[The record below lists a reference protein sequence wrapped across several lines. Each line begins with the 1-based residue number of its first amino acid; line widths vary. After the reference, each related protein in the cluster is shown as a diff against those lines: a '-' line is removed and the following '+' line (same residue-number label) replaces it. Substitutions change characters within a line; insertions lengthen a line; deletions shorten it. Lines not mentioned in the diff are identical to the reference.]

1 MGSNKTTNRIFN
13 RMKDNCRGVGKCYAI
28 LFLIPIP
35 LFLLFISG
43 IKNTSGLDNIG
54 TALICGIIT
63 NYVSLQ
69 ASLDI
74 DRQGYIERIY
84 VTGLLIAMIAKY
96 SFDHF
101 GMTVYML
108 TALQCIWA
116 TVGFL
121 ILIIIG
127 YMQFRECIDEAA
139 EMEHHINHLS
149 D

>member
-13 RMKDNCRGVGKCYAI
+13 RMKDNSRGVGKCYAI

>member
-1 MGSNKTTNRIFN
+1 MLCNLISNP
-13 RMKDNCRGVGKCYAI
+13 Y
-28 LFLIPIP
+28 PII
-35 LFLLFISG
+35 LLFISG

>member
-1 MGSNKTTNRIFN
+1 MLCNLISNP
-13 RMKDNCRGVGKCYAI
+13 Y
-28 LFLIPIP
+28 PII
-35 LFLLFISG
+35 LLFISG

-74 DRQGYIERIY
+74 DRQGHIERIY
-84 VTGLLIAMIAKY
+84 VTGLLIAMLAKY
-96 SFDHF
+96 IFDHF
-101 GMTVYML
+101 GMTVYIL
-108 TALQCIWA
+108 EALQCIWA
-116 TVGFL
+116 TGGFL

-127 YMQFRECIDEAA
+127 YTHNKDCIDETI
-139 EMEHHINHLS
+139 EMEHHVNHLS

>member
-1 MGSNKTTNRIFN
+1 MGSSKTTNRIFN

-35 LFLLFISG
+35 LLLLFMSW
-43 IKNTSGLDNIG
+43 IKDISGLDCIAI
-54 TALICGIIT
+54 TLICGIIT

-74 DRQGYIERIY
+74 DRQGHIERIY

-96 SFDHF
+96 SFDYF

-108 TALQCIWA
+108 TAIQCIWA
-116 TVGFL
+116 IVGFL
-121 ILIIIG
+121 TLIIMG
-127 YMQFRECIDEAA
+127 YMQFRDCINETA
-139 EMEHHINHLS
+139 EMEHHVKHLS

>member
-35 LFLLFISG
+35 LFLLFISW
-43 IKNTSGLDNIG
+43 IKNTSGLDSIG

-84 VTGLLIAMIAKY
+84 VTGLLITMVAKY
-96 SFDHF
+96 IFDHF
-101 GMTVYML
+101 GTTVYIL
-108 TALQCIWA
+108 DALQCIWA
-116 TVGFL
+116 TGGFL

-127 YMQFRECIDEAA
+127 YTHYKDCIDETI
-139 EMEHHINHLS
+139 EMEDHINHLS